1 MVILLSRAIKSCS
14 SIVGNDLALACNTR
28 PNLQG
33 IQTTIKRTA
42 LLFDFYPLDNRKKP
56 ALLTYIK
63 ISKRQRYVYMMTFL
77 IAQPMSMNCKFNGRS
92 LGDCKKQY
100 TNRFAKII
108 SKGDF

>member
-1 MVILLSRAIKSCS
+1 
-14 SIVGNDLALACNTR
+14 
-28 PNLQG
+28 
-33 IQTTIKRTA
+33 
-42 LLFDFYPLDNRKKP
+42 
-56 ALLTYIK
+56 
-63 ISKRQRYVYMMTFL
+63 MMTFL